1 VDART
6 HRTHSGK
13 RVRRRC
19 CRQQPAGDTPGVAAA
34 PVALAGAIMPGVA
47 RFIVTLSAHAGVFG
61 VGITAIVGSMLVPAS
76 CVTAGWIVPGGGVLG
91 TSGVESGTAAPLVSG
106 PPGAELHT
114 VADALPSGDA
124 GDMVPVVLLTNG
136 VGMVPKAVVGIIV
149 VDGVMVDGVNVA
161 VLLAIDGAMGAAL
174 MEGGDGAG
182 IAGVCAG
189 AVEPGIVDMNDVAG
203 CADSARIGA
212 VVLSGA
218 ADIVGAAGIDGSVAV
233 DMEVTVTVDVAGPIC
248 PVGVEQ
254 VTTVPGVVGS
264 DASGIGA
271 SVVSAVPGWVVAE
284 NGLGPLSGDVTIVPG
299 VDGRPMAVLPMV
311 ETCARAAL
319 QPASKMAVDVN
330 SKRRIANPSSAV

>member
-1 VDART
+1 
-6 HRTHSGK
+6 
-13 RVRRRC
+13 
-19 CRQQPAGDTPGVAAA
+19 
-34 PVALAGAIMPGVA
+34 LAGAIMPGVA

-76 CVTAGWIVPGGGVLG
+76 CVTAGWIVPGGVVLG
-91 TSGVESGTAAPLVSG
+91 TSGVESGIAAPLVGG

-114 VADALPSGDA
+114 VADMLPSGDA

-136 VGMVPKAVVGIIV
+136 VGIVPKGVVGIIV
-149 VDGVMVDGVNVA
+149 GDSVMVDGVNVA
-161 VLLAIDGAMGAAL
+161 VLLAIDVAMGAAL

-182 IAGVCAG
+182 VAGVCAG

-218 ADIVGAAGIDGSVAV
+218 ADIVGAAGIDGSGPV
-233 DMEVTVTVDVAGPIC
+233 DMEATVTVGVPGPIC

-311 ETCARAAL
+311 ETCARQAL

-330 SKRRIANPSSAV
+330 SKRRIANPSSAPV

>member
-1 VDART
+1 
-6 HRTHSGK
+6 
-13 RVRRRC
+13 
-19 CRQQPAGDTPGVAAA
+19 
-34 PVALAGAIMPGVA
+34 LAGAIMPGVA

-76 CVTAGWIVPGGGVLG
+76 CVTAGWIVPGGGELE
-91 TSGVESGTAAPLVSG
+91 TSGVESGTAAPLVGG

-114 VADALPSGDA
+114 VADMLPSGDA

-136 VGMVPKAVVGIIV
+136 VGIVPKGVVGIIV
-149 VDGVMVDGVNVA
+149 VDSVMVDGVNVA
-161 VLLAIDGAMGAAL
+161 VLLAIDVTMGAAL

-182 IAGVCAG
+182 VAGVCAG

-218 ADIVGAAGIDGSVAV
+218 ADIVGAAGIDGSAPV
-233 DMEVTVTVDVAGPIC
+233 DTDVTVTVGVPGPIC

-254 VTTVPGVVGS
+254 ITTVPGVVGS

-311 ETCARAAL
+311 ETCARQAL

-330 SKRRIANPSSAV
+330 SKRRIANPSSAPV

>member
-1 VDART
+1 
-6 HRTHSGK
+6 
-13 RVRRRC
+13 
-19 CRQQPAGDTPGVAAA
+19 
-34 PVALAGAIMPGVA
+34 LAGAIMPGVA
-47 RFIVTLSAHAGVFG
+47 RFTVTLSAHAGVFG

-76 CVTAGWIVPGGGVLG
+76 WLTAGWIVPGGGVLG
-91 TSGVESGTAAPLVSG
+91 ISGVESGTAAPLVGG

-114 VADALPSGDA
+114 VADALPSCDA
-124 GDMVPVVLLTNG
+124 CDMVPVVLLTNG
-136 VGMVPKAVVGIIV
+136 VGIVPKGVVGIIV
-149 VDGVMVDGVNVA
+149 VDGVNVA
-161 VLLAIDGAMGAAL
+161 VLLAIDVAMGAAL

-189 AVEPGIVDMNDVAG
+189 TVEPGIVDMNDVAG

-218 ADIVGAAGIDGSVAV
+218 ADIVGAAGIDGSVPV
-233 DMEVTVTVDVAGPIC
+233 DMEVTVTVGAPGPIC

-311 ETCARAAL
+311 ETCASQAP

>member
-1 VDART
+1 MDART

-34 PVALAGAIMPGVA
+34 PVALAGAIIPGVA
-47 RFIVTLSAHAGVFG
+47 RFIVTLSAQAGVFG

-76 CVTAGWIVPGGGVLG
+76 CVTAGWIVPGEGVLG
-91 TSGVESGTAAPLVSG
+91 TSGVESGTAAPLVGG

-136 VGMVPKAVVGIIV
+136 VGIVPKGVVGIIV
-149 VDGVMVDGVNVA
+149 VDSVMVDGVNVA
-161 VLLAIDGAMGAAL
+161 VLLAIDVAMGAAL

-182 IAGVCAG
+182 VAGVCAG

-212 VVLSGA
+212 VVLSGV
-218 ADIVGAAGIDGSVAV
+218 ADIVGAVGIDGSAPV
-233 DMEVTVTVDVAGPIC
+233 DMEVTVTVGVPGPIC

-330 SKRRIANPSSAV
+330 SKRRIANPFSSS